1 MPERT
6 TQPPLPEPH
15 PALALLGLHV
25 PYTQQ
30 DAEHAFR
37 EAAKA
42 AHPDHGGDPTRFK
55 EFQSAYEQALAL
67 LEERRTRRPAP
78 ARAPQIPLPRSRST
92 NASSSGR
99 TLSLLFLGVR
109 AAAVVALL
117 TALLAGALS
126 LWDARRNTAQRV
138 DGRAADHIVALGG
151 TVDWDDSNVSRV
163 SLHGLEIN
171 AERLEALRRFGM
183 LENLD
188 LSGSTLDDGS
198 LVQVLPLVSL
208 RELDLSGTQVT
219 DAGVSLLQSMAGL
232 ETLILND
239 TQVTDAALGSLDQLP
254 KLRVVSLRNTGV
266 TLAGIARARYPDRYH
281 RDSALGGNAER
292 AVALADFLPERQW
305 AVQEL
310 RSALADF
317 GLLTSEELRE
327 ATRIDLAV
335 VYEREALSNPVLD
348 SALDV
353 GPLPLVPSARPRRA
367 ATLADLIASGES
379 PSLGSGAASGGL
391 GPTLA
396 GTRSSGHRKGTGK
409 AAEGATDDDDEDS
422 EADARPQ
429 ALSSIFGR
437 QSRSRSSSNREPVT
451 WIVPK
456 EAPDG
461 RLRPG
466 FLMMERPQPET
477 DLAERREEPGLPLQG
492 KQAWERDSAPKLDL
506 PKTKRRN
513 FYLGEIGGS
522 QQRTFEELPGGI
534 RTRPNPFA
542 VPGFGGPGQNS
553 FELSDPASPT
563 GHLDALRRGSRKM
576 TAPGSR

>member
-6 TQPPLPEPH
+6 PQPPLPEPH
-15 PALALLGLHV
+15 PALASLGLHV

-37 EAAKA
+37 EAAKS

-55 EFQSAYEQALAL
+55 ELQSAYEQALAL

-78 ARAPQIPLPRSRST
+78 ARAPQIPLPRSRPPRE
-92 NASSSGR
+92 SSGGR
-99 TLSLLFLGVR
+99 TLSFLFLGVR

-117 TALLAGALS
+117 TALLAGVLS
-126 LWDARRNTAQRV
+126 FWDARQNTAQRV
-138 DGRAADHIVALGG
+138 DGRAADHLVALGG
-151 TVDWDDSNVSRV
+151 TVDWDGSNVSRV

-171 AERLEALRRFGM
+171 AERLDALRRFGM

-188 LSGSTLDDGS
+188 LSGSTLDDAS

-208 RELDLSGTQVT
+208 REIDLSGTQVT
-219 DAGVSLLQSMAGL
+219 DTGISLLQSMAGL
-232 ETLILND
+232 DTLILDD
-239 TQVTDAALGSLDQLP
+239 TQITDAALGSLDHLP
-254 KLRVVSLRNTGV
+254 KLRVASLRNTGV

-281 RDSALGGNAER
+281 RDSALGGNEAR
-292 AVALADFLPERQW
+292 ATTLADFLPERQW

-348 SALDV
+348 SALDL
-353 GPLPLVPSARPRRA
+353 GPLPPVPSARPRRA
-367 ATLADLIASGES
+367 ATLADLIANGES
-379 PSLGSGAASGGL
+379 PSLGGGATGGGL
-391 GPTLA
+391 GPKLT
-396 GTRSSGHRKGTGK
+396 GTRSSGHRQGTGK
-409 AAEGATDDDDEDS
+409 AAESATDDDDEDS
-422 EADARPQ
+422 EVDAQPE

-437 QSRSRSSSNREPVT
+437 QTRSRSQAPET
-451 WIVPK
+451 WIMPK
-456 EAPDG
+456 EKSDN

-477 DLAERREEPGLPLQG
+477 DLAEVREEPGLPPLQG
-492 KQAWERDSAPKLDL
+492 RQAWERDSAPKLDL

-513 FYLGEIGGS
+513 FYLGEIGGN
-522 QQRTFEELPGGI
+522 QPRTFEELPGGV
-534 RTRPNPFA
+534 RNRPNPFA
-542 VPGFGGPGQNS
+542 VPGFGGLGQNP
-553 FELSDPASPT
+553 FDLSDPASPT